1 MDEQPDRTLEAR
13 GTGGGKTQDAD
24 SRTPK
29 RTWFLMREV
38 ELDWLPV
45 SEAAFLLWV
54 LALLLLAWLVVA
66 LVFVVR

>member
-1 MDEQPDRTLEAR
+1 MEEQPDRTLDAP
-13 GTGGGKTQDAD
+13 GTVGGKTHEAET
-24 SRTPK
+24 RTPK

-38 ELDWLPV
+38 EIDWLPV